1 MTRDEVKSA
10 VAEAID
16 EKLSQ
21 FWVDRELHFEHHK
34 FIDRWMKW
42 SDDASK
48 TIWRTIIKAVII
60 TILSLIALGALFRL
74 GIHK

>member
-21 FWVDRELHFEHHK
+21 FWVDGEIHYKHHE

-42 SDDASK
+42 ADEASK
-48 TIWRTIIKAVII
+48 TMWTTLIKAVILFV
-60 TILSLIALGALFRL
+60 LSLIILGAFFKFVVR
-74 GIHK
+74 K

>member
-1 MTRDEVKSA
+1 MTRSEIKEA

-21 FWVDRELHFEHHK
+21 FWVNRELHFEHHQ

-42 SDDASK
+42 SDEASK
-48 TIWRTIIKAVII
+48 TIWTTLIKAVV
-60 TILSLIALGALFRL
+60 LFVLGLIALGAFFKLV
-74 GIHK
+74 IHK